1 MSTVSPTGEQQC
13 YHSSTRLPDGR
24 LSVIVD
30 TGAWTNLMGENLA
43 KAIGQRAVDHG
54 LKPEQRKMA
63 EPLNIQGVGGYQKC
77 EWQVTCP
84 VAVPDGQGTSALHR
98 FSAPVVRQS
107 GSNLPG
113 LLGLKSMEEHRAV
126 IDITRKMLIFPGPG
140 DVEIKLPPGSIEIQ
154 LEKAPS
160 GHLVIPVDS
169 YGNLAKR
176 KGGLQNP
183 TLELHASIG
192 QSEPFAR
199 NCSAS
204 ASARQGGADDKD
216 KTPPAPPLSAE
227 EEETPQL

>member
-1 MSTVSPTGEQQC
+1 
-13 YHSSTRLPDGR
+13 
-24 LSVIVD
+24 
-30 TGAWTNLMGENLA
+30 MGENLA
-43 KAIGQRAVDHG
+43 KAIGQRAVNHG
-54 LKPEQRKMA
+54 LRPEQRKMS
-63 EPLNIQGVGGYQKC
+63 EPLNIQGVGGHQKC

-84 VAVPDGQGTSALHR
+84 VAVPDGNGTSALHR
-98 FSAPVVRQS
+98 FSAPVVRQN

-169 YGNLAKR
+169 YENLVKR

-183 TLELHASIG
+183 TLELHASVG
-192 QSEPFAR
+192 QPEV
-199 NCSAS
+199 
-204 ASARQGGADDKD
+204 SARQCGADALARSCGASSKEQ
-216 KTPPAPPLSAE
+216 TSSAPQLSAKGAE
-227 EEETPQL
+227 PPQL

>member
-1 MSTVSPTGEQQC
+1 
-13 YHSSTRLPDGR
+13 
-24 LSVIVD
+24 
-30 TGAWTNLMGENLA
+30 MGENLA

-54 LKPEQRKMA
+54 LRPEQRKMS
-63 EPLNIQGVGGYQKC
+63 EPLNIQGVGGHQKC

-84 VAVPDGQGTSALHR
+84 VAVLDGNGTSALHR

-126 IDITRKMLIFPGPG
+126 IDINKKMLIFPGPG
-140 DVEIKLPPGSIEIQ
+140 EVEIKLPPGSIEIQ

-169 YGNLAKR
+169 YENLVKR

-183 TLELHASIG
+183 ILELHASVG
-192 QSEPFAR
+192 QPEG
-199 NCSAS
+199 
-204 ASARQGGADDKD
+204 SARQCGADTLARSCGASNKEQ
-216 KTPPAPPLSAE
+216 TSSAPQVSAE
-227 EEETPQL
+227 GADPPQL